1 MIGQMGGPDRE
12 PDREP
17 EREPERVVA
26 RFRPHARVLI
36 LPSLVLIAAVG
47 GATYGVLVLE
57 GLWLRVAVLA
67 GGLLVVL
74 LLWLLPL
81 VRWLGTHYVVTTRR
95 IALRGG
101 IAVRLRQELLHSRGY
116 DVSVRQ
122 AGLQRMFRSGDV
134 LINTGL
140 DRPVIMRDVPRAELV
155 QDALSELMEASTSS
169 IATVRRSTAAQPVMR
184 RSRDGR

>member
-1 MIGQMGGPDRE
+1 MTEQ
-12 PDREP
+12 

-26 RFRPHARVLI
+26 RFRPHARALT
-36 LPSLVLIAAVG
+36 LPSFALIGAVG
-47 GATYGVLVLE
+47 GATYGALVFE
-57 GLWLRVAVLA
+57 ELWQRLSVAGA
-67 GGLLVVL
+67 GLLVVVL
-74 LLWLLPL
+74 FWMLPL

-101 IAVRLRQELLHSRGY
+101 LAVRLRQELLHSRGY

-122 AGLQRMFRSGDV
+122 SGLQRMFRSGDV

-140 DRPVIMRDVPRAELV
+140 DRPVIMRDVPHAELV

-169 IATVRRSTAAQPVMR
+169 IATVRRSTAALPVMR
-184 RSRDGR
+184 RSRDSR